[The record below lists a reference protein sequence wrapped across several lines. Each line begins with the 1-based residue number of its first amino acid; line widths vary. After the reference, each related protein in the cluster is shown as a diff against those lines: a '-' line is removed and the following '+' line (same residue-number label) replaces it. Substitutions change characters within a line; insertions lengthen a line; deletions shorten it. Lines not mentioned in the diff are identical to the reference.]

1 MHKTPISLAVAF
13 PISPA
18 LPLMGSFLL
27 MVSPSSRSACT
38 AVFAASAKIGV
49 VPGAMRDLSA
59 SLACRYKSPAFWPI
73 ATCGIDWAQD
83 HHDIAIV
90 DTDGQL
96 LAKRRIPNR
105 SRDSPN

>member
-59 SLACRYKSPAFWPI
+59 SLAWRYKSPAF
-73 ATCGIDWAQD
+73 
-83 HHDIAIV
+83 
-90 DTDGQL
+90 
-96 LAKRRIPNR
+96 
-105 SRDSPN
+105 